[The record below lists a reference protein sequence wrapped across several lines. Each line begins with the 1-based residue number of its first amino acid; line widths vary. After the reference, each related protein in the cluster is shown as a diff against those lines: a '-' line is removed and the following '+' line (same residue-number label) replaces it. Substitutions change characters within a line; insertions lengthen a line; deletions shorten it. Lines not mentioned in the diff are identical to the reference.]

1 MFASVLL
8 STLLLHDF
16 ASALQEQL
24 RDAAAR
30 AGGVA
35 AAASAAAATA
45 GARAGAGG
53 CAAGAPADGA
63 RWRCCQC
70 PLLVGGL
77 LLVLVMVL
85 LKALLMCT

>member
-1 MFASVLL
+1 MRERLARKP
-8 STLLLHDF
+8 
-16 ASALQEQL
+16 EQL

-53 CAAGAPADGA
+53 WAAGAPADGA
-63 RWRCCQC
+63 RWRCCRC
-70 PLLVGGL
+70 PLLVGWLLL
-77 LLVLVMVL
+77 LLVLVL

>member
-1 MFASVLL
+1 MAHLGKP
-8 STLLLHDF
+8 
-16 ASALQEQL
+16 EQ
-24 RDAAAR
+24 RPDVVAR

-53 CAAGAPADGA
+53 CAVGAPADGA
-63 RWRCCQC
+63 RWRCCWC
-70 PLLVGGL
+70 PLLVGWMLLL
-77 LLVLVMVL
+77 LLVLVL